1 MKKVFI
7 LCLMAFVICSCV
19 DNTAREQRKE
29 QRFIADSLAKREKI
43 VADSL
48 DCLPIREQLLF
59 LYGEKIVAKY
69 ESYESIYTYGWS
81 NHCRYYM
88 EFDHYNDRDDALFYC
103 EQLKKAEPYIDFSI
117 KTKYIN
123 ELHLNLNEMRYI
135 KYLQKTYELYVKYGC
150 DVIVKMT
157 EEYDIYEVEKILK
170 LLSY

>member
-1 MKKVFI
+1 MKKFFI
-7 LCLMAFVICSCV
+7 LCLMAFVICSCA

-29 QRFIADSLAKREKI
+29 QRFIADSLAKREKF

-81 NHCRYYM
+81 LTQRYYR
-88 EFDHYNDRDDALFYC
+88 EFDHYNDRDEAFFYC

-117 KTKYIN
+117 KAKYIN
-123 ELHLNLNEMRYI
+123 ELHLNLNEMRDI
-135 KYLQKTYELYVKYGC
+135 KYLQKIYELYAKYGC

-157 EEYDIYEVEKILK
+157 EEYNIYEVEKILK